1 MALIAPS
8 ILAADFTRLGKAI
21 QEAKSL
27 GASIIHINVV
37 DGHFRTGIS
46 VGQPVVRS
54 IRQATDLQLDVHL
67 MVERPERYLADF
79 ARAGANRV
87 ALHAESTP
95 DVYGA
100 ARLAKDQGVKVGLAL
115 NPGTRLESGF
125 PLLKELDYLLIMSA
139 SASSGNQ
146 EFIHD
151 SVGKVQTA
159 CQEREKHGLHFEIE
173 VEGGIGPEQAEELA
187 FAGADILVVGSA
199 LFGKNDRRA
208 AMRELVSRANPD
220 FSTRRQGTQPQA
232 Q

>member
-1 MALIAPS
+1 MAQIAPS
-8 ILAADFTRLGKAI
+8 ILAADFMRLGKAV
-21 QEAKSL
+21 QEPKSL

-37 DGHFRTGIS
+37 DGHFRPEIS

-54 IRQATDLQLDVHL
+54 IRQATDLELDVHL

-100 ARLAKDQGVKVGLAL
+100 ARQAKDQGVKVGLAL
-115 NPGTRLESGF
+115 SPGARLESGF

-139 SASSGNQ
+139 ADDGGKE

-151 SVGKVQTA
+151 TVSKVRAATK
-159 CQEREKHGLHFEIE
+159 EREKLGVHFAIE

-187 FAGADILVVGSA
+187 LAGADILVVGSA

-208 AMRELVSRANPD
+208 AMRELVSRANQD
-220 FSTRRQGTQPQA
+220 FSAHRQGTQPRA
-232 Q
+232 E